1 MADSDHTRARPRTS
15 RRAGP
20 DRVRENRDRLKVT
33 FDTIA
38 DRYHQARPDYP
49 EQLYA
54 EVISAAGL
62 RPGDRLLEV
71 GCGTG
76 KATAPLAERG
86 FAVTCLEPGP
96 SLAATARNN
105 LARYPRVQVIGQAFE
120 DWRPAD
126 DERFDL
132 VFAATSWHWIDPAVG
147 YQLAW
152 RRLRPGGHLAIWRS
166 DHVFPADGDPF
177 FRELQEVYDE
187 IGEGM
192 PAGTWYF
199 APGEQPDDR
208 AAIEGSGL
216 FTVTSVRHFDWEI
229 RYTAQE
235 YIALLDT
242 FSSHIDMAGW
252 QRDRLYGE
260 IRRRLAGRPDGKVR
274 RHWGVVLEVAAR
286 RDEPGEA
293 ASLAG

>member
-1 MADSDHTRARPRTS
+1 MADRTQ
-15 RRAGP
+15 G
-20 DRVRENRDRLKVT
+20 DRDRLKVT
-33 FDTIA
+33 FDTVA

-49 EQLYA
+49 DELYA
-54 EVISAAGL
+54 ELISATGL
-62 RPGDRLLEV
+62 RSGDRLLEV

-76 KATAPLAERG
+76 KATVPFAERG
-86 FAVTCLEPGP
+86 LAITCLEPGP
-96 SLAATARNN
+96 RLATAARRN
-105 LARYPRVQVIGQAFE
+105 LASFPLVQVVGQAFE
-120 DWRPAD
+120 NWQPTGH
-126 DERFDL
+126 ERFDL
-132 VFAATSWHWIDPAVG
+132 VFSATAWHWIDPAVG

-152 RRLRPGGHLAIWRS
+152 RWLRPGGYLAIWAA

-199 APGEQPDDR
+199 APGEQPDHR

-216 FTVTSVRHFDWEI
+216 FTVTSIRHFDWEI
-229 RYTAQE
+229 SYTAE
-235 YIALLDT
+235 AYIALLGT

-260 IRRRLAGRPDGKVR
+260 IRRRLAARPDGKVR
-274 RHWGVVLEVAAR
+274 RHWGAVLHIAAR
-286 RDEPGEA
+286 RDEPQRA
-293 ASLAG
+293 AG